1 MMAFQ
6 SNQNSNNLYNNFLE
20 LKHKFDSTNTY
31 IIGNSVIPAAGSK
44 NNEVFKSSNTNAVV
58 TISPK
63 PLNQNQYL
71 PSVQFVS
78 MLISLLIISFI
89 LIGYLKYL
97 KVFIQSLFY
106 NFIAEKTLDDFSV
119 PFVKVSRMLDFLS
132 VFSSILLSITLFQFF
147 TNDIPILFILIP
159 TLVLIVYRIWI
170 WLLHRILAISTY
182 KIQQVNYLCFQNTL
196 ILRILM
202 LFLVPL
208 ILMSSYTA
216 PPLKNVFVYVSILL
230 IAIAL
235 LYRYLLFGRI
245 FIKQRVSLLYFI
257 LYLCALELP
266 IVLGLTYFMR
276 VN

>member
-44 NNEVFKSSNTNAVV
+44 NNEVFKSSKTNAVV
-58 TISPK
+58 NISPK

-182 KIQQVNYLCFQNTL
+182 KIQQVNYLYFQNTL

-208 ILMSSYTA
+208 ILMSGYTA

-230 IAIAL
+230 IALAL

-266 IVLGLTYFMR
+266 IVLGITYFMR

>member
-58 TISPK
+58 NISPK

>member
-58 TISPK
+58 NISPK

-182 KIQQVNYLCFQNTL
+182 KIQQVNYLYFQNTL

-208 ILMSSYTA
+208 ILMSGYTA

-230 IAIAL
+230 IALAL

-266 IVLGLTYFMR
+266 IVLGITYFMR